1 MTQENINTTPGA
13 ASLNF
18 EEEGEIFRLGIL
30 EAWGSFNSGIP
41 DVEELVS
48 LQSTVQK
55 KNNKTNIYIREKL
68 RQNTA
73 NRQADSKNG
82 GQHNELSLG
91 RVYLCH

>member
-18 EEEGEIFRLGIL
+18 EEEGEIFGIGIL
-30 EAWGSFNSGIP
+30 EAWRSFSSGIP

-55 KNNKTNIYIREKL
+55 KKINNKTNIYI
-68 RQNTA
+68 
-73 NRQADSKNG
+73 
-82 GQHNELSLG
+82 
-91 RVYLCH
+91 